1 MKLTFLGAAHQ
12 VTGSMYLLELDTGF
26 KILID
31 CGTSME
37 KAEKEPASFRP
48 FHHFEPKEIN
58 VVVLTHAHIDHSGNL
73 PNLYA
78 YGYEGQVVCTAAT
91 SQLTRLLLRD
101 SALLNE
107 KRKKWID
114 ELRKKAP
121 AKAVGLSTAGLYNVK
136 MAEEASDNFFT
147 LPFHQPFAL
156 ARNVQVMFIPT
167 GHLLGA
173 ANIHLR
179 IEENGKTSTF
189 LFSGDIGRKNYPLLP
204 DPSQVP
210 QVDYLLC
217 ETTYANRQHTENQS
231 PEKVLK
237 EVVQRTC
244 IEKPGRL
251 IIPAFSVGRTQ
262 TVLHL
267 LNKLYVEGHIPAI
280 KVFVDS
286 PLAIESTKAYEKFPK
301 LLNKEA
307 KDFLDD
313 NDELF
318 DFDHLIY
325 VKDAKESRQ
334 IDNYSEPCIIVSSA
348 GMMEGG
354 RIQHHIRHN
363 IANRY
368 CTIFII
374 GYNAEGTLGRQLMDK
389 QQIITLKGKE
399 YEVGCQIEVTDAF
412 SGHASHT
419 ELLDFVSQQSP
430 HSLQKVFLVHG
441 EPQNMEVFKK
451 ELESKGYGA
460 VEIPHLGASYTLG

>member
-1 MKLTFLGAAHQ
+1 MKLTFLGAAQQ
-12 VTGSMYLLELDTGF
+12 VTGSMYLLELESGY
-26 KILID
+26 KMLVD

-37 KAEKEPASFRP
+37 RTEKDPSRFLP

-58 VVVLTHAHIDHSGNL
+58 VVLLTHAHIDHSGNL

-78 YGYEGQVVCTAAT
+78 YGYEGQVVCTAPT

-114 ELRKKAP
+114 ELRKKMP
-121 AKAVGLSTAGLYNVK
+121 AKAVGLSTSGLYNVK

-147 LPFHQPFAL
+147 LPFHQKFTL
-156 ARNVQVMFIPT
+156 SDHVHVTFLPT

-173 ANIHLR
+173 ANVLLSIT
-179 IEENGKTSTF
+179 EKGKEINI

-204 DPSQVP
+204 GPVGLP
-210 QVDYLLC
+210 QVDYLIC
-217 ETTYANRQHTENQS
+217 ETTYANRPHVETKT
-231 PEKVLK
+231 PEDILRAVI
-237 EVVQRTC
+237 QRTC
-244 IEKPGRL
+244 MDKPGRL

-262 TVLHL
+262 TVLYL
-267 LNKLYVEGHIPAI
+267 LNKLYQEGHIPAL

-286 PLAIESTKAYEKFPK
+286 PLAIESTKTYEKYPK

-307 KDFLDD
+307 KDFLED

-318 DFDHLIY
+318 DFDNLIY

-334 IDNYSEPCIIVSSA
+334 IDNYGEPCIIVSAA

-354 RIQHHIRHN
+354 RIQHHIRQN
-363 IANRY
+363 ISNTY
-368 CTIFII
+368 CTLFII

-389 QQIITLKGKE
+389 QQIVTIKGKE
-399 YEVGCQIEVTDAF
+399 YEVGCEIEVTDAF

-419 ELLDFVSQQSP
+419 ELLEFISQQSP
-430 HSLQKVFLVHG
+430 TSLKSLFLVHG
-441 EPQNMEVFKK
+441 EFQNMQAFKK
-451 ELESKGYGA
+451 ELEKLGYTGIETPA
-460 VEIPHLGASYTLG
+460 LGQSYELF